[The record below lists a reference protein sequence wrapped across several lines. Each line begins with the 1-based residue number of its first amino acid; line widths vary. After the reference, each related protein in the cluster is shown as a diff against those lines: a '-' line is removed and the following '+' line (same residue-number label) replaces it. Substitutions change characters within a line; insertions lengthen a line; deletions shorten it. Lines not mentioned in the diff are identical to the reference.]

1 MSTDLH
7 PDYPVVTGDYLLTKG
22 WRVTLRDAFN
32 RRIED
37 GSLVLWRPDLT
48 FWFNIWNNDGQT
60 SVDAVL
66 ERLLADASAER
77 SEEQIEQSAAMAR
90 LSYALPDEINGFV
103 IVPAGYLQVSAY
115 YDTPEA
121 RTLAYDIIRT
131 IGTEQ

>member
-7 PDYPVVTGDYLLTKG
+7 PDYPVVTGDYLLAKG

-32 RRIED
+32 RRIDD

-115 YDTPEA
+115 YDTLDA